1 MECHRRTMLSSAWQA
16 RGRSNPRPA
25 RVLAWRAIALRPVI
39 EPDASRRARTAP
51 PRAQVVGAE
60 SPLPQ
65 VVGAPARAAD
75 GSTATMA
82 VSITAVAAWRS
93 CDSNPRPVD
102 DAQRKMLPDR
112 RFVPWATGSHALGGD
127 SARRVYVRKVFSVQ
141 RLIRKTAVER
151 SRSLSL

>member
-1 MECHRRTMLSSAWQA
+1 
-16 RGRSNPRPA
+16 
-25 RVLAWRAIALRPVI
+25 
-39 EPDASRRARTAP
+39 
-51 PRAQVVGAE
+51 
-60 SPLPQ
+60 
-65 VVGAPARAAD
+65 
-75 GSTATMA
+75 MA

-141 RLIRKTAVER
+141 RLIKGSPRGFDNFFLFIIAHDTNEYIIR
-151 SRSLSL
+151 QNTL